1 MATTTPRRR
10 AGSGR
15 WRWIALGAV
24 VIIIGIVAAVLL
36 SGVGRASGATT
47 LATSTVARG
56 NIVAS
61 IDGSGTVAA
70 ARTLDV
76 PFAASG
82 TVSEVLVQEGD
93 VVRAGQELARID
105 ARDLQAQVDSAKAG
119 LASAQAQLRAAQE
132 GSATPEDL
140 AAQQAAV
147 SQAEANLQKTRQG
160 NSTAADVASAEASLR
175 SAQAQLD
182 ALRDPSPDKISSAQL
197 AVTQARNSLQSTR
210 DSASAT
216 KTKAE
221 SAMQQAVESLTQAQ
235 SQYATAKG
243 QWEYV
248 QSEGRDPLNPTTTNP
263 QGQAVNNSVNDAEA
277 QQYYDAYVRAE
288 AAMRSAEQAL
298 AQAQLTYDNARQQE
312 VVDVANAE
320 AKLADAERQLLALQ
334 NPSATDIAQRQ
345 AAVDQARASLQKAR
359 QGGTAADVAASQ
371 AGVEQAQANLAKLTA
386 PSSLSDIEQRQAAV
400 TQAEQTLKQAQLNL
414 ESATLKAPFAGII
427 TAVNIVPG
435 SAAGSATAAF
445 SLVDRST
452 LHVDLRLS
460 ENDVAKAALGQQV
473 GLSIDALRD
482 WQGQGEVDYI
492 APASETSNGVVTYRV
507 RVSFPDGEPRVLVGM
522 SANLSIITARK
533 EGVLLVPNTALLP
546 KGAGRSV
553 QVPNAQGGTREVEV
567 QIGLTDGVQT
577 EITSGLS
584 EGDKVVTNP
593 STTQQRSG
601 GLFGG

>member
-1 MATTTPRRR
+1 MPRRG
-10 AGSGR
+10 ASAGR
-15 WRWIALGAV
+15 WRWIALGAA

-36 SGVGRASGATT
+36 SGVGRARGAAAVATT
-47 LATSTVARG
+47 AVARG
-56 NIVAS
+56 AIVAS
-61 IDGSGTVAA
+61 IDGSGTIAA

-76 PFAASG
+76 PFATSG

-93 VVRAGQELARID
+93 VVRAGQVLARID
-105 ARDLQAQVDSAKAG
+105 ARDLQAQVDSAQAG

-132 GSATPEDL
+132 GSATPQDL
-140 AAQQAAV
+140 AAQQASVA
-147 SQAEANLQKTRQG
+147 QAEANLKKTRQG

-182 ALRDPSPDKISSAQL
+182 ALKNPSPDKISSAQL
-197 AVTQARNSLQSTR
+197 AVSQAQNSLQSTR
-210 DSASAT
+210 DNASAA

-235 SQYATAKG
+235 SKYSTAKQ
-243 QWEYV
+243 QWDYV
-248 QSEGRDPLNPTTTNP
+248 NETGKNPTNPTTTDA
-263 QGQAVNNSVNDAEA
+263 QGNKKDNKVSDGEA
-277 QQYYDAYVRAE
+277 QQYYDAFVQAE

-298 AQAQLTYDNARQQE
+298 AQAQLAFDNARQQE

-320 AKLADAERQLLALQ
+320 AKLADAQQQFQALQ
-334 NPSATDIAQRQ
+334 NPTATDIAQKQ

-371 AGVEQAQANLAKLTA
+371 AQVDQARANLEKLTA
-386 PSSLSDIEQRQAAV
+386 PASGSDIEQRQAAV

-414 ESATLKAPFAGII
+414 DSAALKAPFDGVI

-435 SAAGSATAAF
+435 SAAGGSGGAAF
-445 SLVDRST
+445 SLIDRST
-452 LHVDLRLS
+452 LHVDLKLS

-473 GLSIDALRD
+473 NLSIDALKG
-482 WQGQGEVDYI
+482 WQGQGKVDYI
-492 APASETSNGVVTYRV
+492 APAAETSNGVVTYRV
-507 RVSFPDGEPRVLVGM
+507 RVSFPDDEPRVLVGM
-522 SANLSIITARK
+522 SANLSIIAARK

-546 KGAGRSV
+546 KGAGRVV
-553 QVPNAQGGTREVEV
+553 QVPTEQGGTREVDV
-567 QIGLTDGVQT
+567 QTGLTDGVQT
-577 EITSGLS
+577 EITSGLK

-593 STTQQRSG
+593 STTQPRRG